1 MLKKDEMTLANQ
13 LCFSAYNVSR
23 LFAQFYEQQLR
34 PFGLTYSQY
43 LVLLALWEEDNRT
56 LHKIGRQLDLSSNT
70 LTPLLKR
77 LEQSGW
83 VIRERSE
90 TDKRQLM
97 VTLTEKAHQQQE
109 AVFEAVA
116 ECLPSNFDKTKY
128 NQAKDVLEQLEHG
141 LKQLNKK

>member
-13 LCFSAYNVSR
+13 LCFSAYNVNR
-23 LFAQFYEQQLR
+23 LFSQFYEQQLR

-56 LHKIGRQLDLSSNT
+56 LHEIGRQLDLSSNT

-83 VIRERSE
+83 VVRERSE

-109 AVFEAVA
+109 VVFEAVA

>member
-1 MLKKDEMTLANQ
+1 M
-13 LCFSAYNVSR
+13 
-23 LFAQFYEQQLR
+23 
-34 PFGLTYSQY
+34 
-43 LVLLALWEEDNRT
+43 
-56 LHKIGRQLDLSSNT
+56 
-70 LTPLLKR
+70 TPLLKR

-116 ECLPSNFDKTKY
+116 ECLPSHFDKTKY

-141 LKQLNKK
+141 LKQLNKNKEEDELNENIRRYIYW

>member
-1 MLKKDEMTLANQ
+1 M
-13 LCFSAYNVSR
+13 
-23 LFAQFYEQQLR
+23 
-34 PFGLTYSQY
+34 
-43 LVLLALWEEDNRT
+43 LLALWEEDNRT
-56 LHKIGRQLDLSSNT
+56 LHEIGRQLDLSSNT

-97 VTLTEKAHQQQE
+97 VTLTEKAQQQE

-116 ECLPSNFDKTKY
+116 ECLPSNFVKTNY
-128 NQAKDVLEQLEHG
+128 NQKDVLEQLEHG
-141 LKQLNKK
+141 LKQLNKNKGEDELNENIRRYIYW